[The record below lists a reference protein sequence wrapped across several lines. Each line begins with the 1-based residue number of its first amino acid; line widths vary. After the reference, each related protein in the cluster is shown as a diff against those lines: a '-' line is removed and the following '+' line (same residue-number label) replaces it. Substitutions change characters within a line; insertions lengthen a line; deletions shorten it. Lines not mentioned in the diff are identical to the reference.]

1 MNEGDMDCSSC
12 RRTTST
18 DKSEVAGR
26 NKKTMS
32 VVHQPSESSQVLRG
46 SPKKVCGTLNRYS
59 MDQQSTMSMRLKRPS
74 RQMREMS
81 EQEWKGTNRD

>member
-12 RRTTST
+12 RRTMGK

-32 VVHQPSESSQVLRG
+32 VGHHLSESSQVLRG
-46 SPKKVCGTLNRYS
+46 SPKKVCGTLNRCS
-59 MDQQSTMSMRLKRPS
+59 MDQQSTMSMQLKTPS
-74 RQMREMS
+74 CEMRKTS